1 MSAYVTYQMDNPGN
15 WAIAWRSHFIVLL
28 GGNLKTNAFQFFI
41 QQTVFISWVFHSV
54 EYGL

>member
-28 GGNLKTNAFQFFI
+28 GGNLKTNAFQLFI